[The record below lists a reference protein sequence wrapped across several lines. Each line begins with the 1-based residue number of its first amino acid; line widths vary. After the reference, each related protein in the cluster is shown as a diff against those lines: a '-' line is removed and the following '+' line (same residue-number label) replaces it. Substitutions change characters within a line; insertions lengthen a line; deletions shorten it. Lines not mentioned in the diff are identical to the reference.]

1 MNARSLRVLIGLTV
15 VVIVLAVL
23 FQSNREGKVQPK
35 SEQSKLFPE
44 LMASINEVSTVHVKR
59 SGSECTLKRTGESWG
74 LAEKDSYPA
83 DVEPMRKALIAV
95 ADMTRVEAKTSDAAR
110 YAALGVQDPDAE
122 GSTST
127 LLTLADASGKEL
139 AKLIVG
145 KPHQG
150 KTGMPGQLYV
160 RRVDDP
166 QSWLVKSDL
175 TVPEG
180 CSDWLV
186 KKILEVK
193 RDRIRVV
200 EVTHPD
206 GEIVRVE
213 RATPET
219 TEYALANM
227 PVGRELK
234 YATVASA
241 MSSTLEWLNLEDVAR
256 IDTVDFATNPGATSR
271 FWTFD
276 GLVITVTLKDEGEK
290 TYAKFVAA
298 YEAPPASDTPAVEPT
313 PEGEAKPDGEKTE
326 AERVAA
332 EKAETDKTAPK
343 KKPEEVQAEVAE
355 LNARLS
361 HWAYVIPSYNKTTF
375 AKHMTDLLKE
385 ETPPAPPVD
394 DSTLGVEDKDSY
406 VIPGDL
412 PPEIQQQIREH
423 QESLGNK
430 TKIGPARKTPETP
443 PEGTPPEDKPA
454 DEKPPEAEPPH

>member
-1 MNARSLRVLIGLTV
+1 MNARSLRVLIGLTA
-15 VVIVLAVL
+15 VIVVLAVV
-23 FQSNREGKVQPK
+23 FQNNREGKVQPK
-35 SEQSKLFPE
+35 TDQSKLFPE
-44 LMASINEVSTVHVKR
+44 LMGSINDVATVRVKR
-59 SGSECTLKRTGESWG
+59 QGSECTLKRSGESWG

-83 DVEPMRKALIAV
+83 DVEPLRKALIAV
-95 ADMTRVEAKTSDAAR
+95 ADMTRVEPKTSDTAR

-127 LLTLADASGKEL
+127 LLTLSDGSGKEL
-139 AKLIVG
+139 AQLVVG

-150 KTGMPGQLYV
+150 KTGTPGHLYV

-175 TVPEG
+175 QVPEN

-200 EVTHPD
+200 EVAHPD

-213 RATPET
+213 RPTPDSNDFT
-219 TEYALANM
+219 LANM
-227 PVGRELK
+227 PAGRELK

-256 IDTVDFATNPGATSR
+256 VDTIDFATNPGATSR

-276 GLVITVTLKDEGEK
+276 GLVIAVTLKDEGEK
-290 TYAKFVAA
+290 TYAKFVAS
-298 YEAPPASDTPAVEPT
+298 YEAPPAADSPAAEPAS
-313 PEGEAKPDGEKTE
+313 EGESADAKTD
-326 AERVAA
+326 AERTSV
-332 EKAETDKTAPK
+332 K

-361 HWAYVIPSYNKTTF
+361 QWAYVIPSYNKTTF
-375 AKHMTDLLKE
+375 AKHMSDLLKD
-385 ETPPAPPVD
+385 ETPPPPPVD
-394 DSTLGVEDKDSY
+394 DSMLGDQKDSY
-406 VIPGDL
+406 VIPSDL

-430 TKIGPARKTPETP
+430 TTIGPARKTAETP

-454 DEKPPEAEPPH
+454 ENTPADTEPPR

>member
-15 VVIVLAVL
+15 VVVVLAVL

-35 SEQSKLFPE
+35 SDQSKLFPE
-44 LMASINEVSTVHVKR
+44 LMASINEVATVHVKR
-59 SGSECTLKRTGESWG
+59 NGSECTLKRTGESWG

-95 ADMTRVEAKTSDAAR
+95 ADMTRVEPKTSDAAR

-127 LLTLADASGKEL
+127 LVTLADASGKEL

-160 RRVDDP
+160 RRADDP

-175 TVPEG
+175 SVPEN

-186 KKILEVK
+186 KKILEIK

-213 RATPET
+213 RANPET
-219 TEYALANM
+219 TEFTLANI

-256 IDTVDFATNPGATSR
+256 LDTIDFATNPGATSR

-276 GLVITVTLKDEGEK
+276 GLLITVTLKDEGEK
-290 TYAKFVAA
+290 TYAKFVAS
-298 YEAPPASDTPAVEPT
+298 YEAPPASDAAAAETT
-313 PEGEAKPDGEKTE
+313 PEGEAGDAKTD
-326 AERVAA
+326 A
-332 EKAETDKTAPK
+332 EKAAAEDSDAAKTAAK

-355 LNARLS
+355 LNSRLS
-361 HWAYVIPSYNKTTF
+361 QWAYVIPSYNKTTF
-375 AKHMTDLLKE
+375 AKHMSDLLKE
-385 ETPPAPPVD
+385 ENTPPPPVD

-412 PPEIQQQIREH
+412 PPEIQQQIKEH

-430 TKIGPARKTPETP
+430 TTIGPARKTPEAP
-443 PEGTPPEDKPA
+443 PDGTPPEEKPA
-454 DEKPPEAEPPH
+454 EEKPPEAEPPH